1 MKKLVISAI
10 CIIISFVIIIGSVVI
25 IGANKTPKVKEKTIY
40 VEVVQNENTASYMLK
55 TEEIYLLGAL
65 DNNGFIETEKSELG
79 VELTCIDGLRKKTD
93 EHFELFVNDIR
104 EAKSIDRVLI
114 ENNATYKFT
123 LAK

>member
-65 DNNGFIETEKSELG
+65 NNNGFIETEESDLG
-79 VELTCIDGLRKKTD
+79 VELLEIGGVEKKD
-93 EHFELFVNDIR
+93 SEHFELFVDGVR
-104 EAKSIDRVLI
+104 EAKTIDKVPLRDK
-114 ENNATYKFT
+114 ETYKFE
-123 LAK
+123 LAE